1 MGAVVKHRDN
11 LDNVLTWRTMNLN
24 LLYWEDSVANL
35 GPIDHDVVT
44 ADAAVASIGCIPIF
58 PPAAIFSGAADVDA
72 VSGLTWTQIHL
83 LGCTFVMVV
92 TLVEA
97 ASADPVTVGEVEE
110 ETFVK
115 VSIIP
120 ARAGL

>member
-1 MGAVVKHRDN
+1 MN
-11 LDNVLTWRTMNLN
+11 LD

-44 ADAAVASIGCIPIF
+44 ADAAVASIGCVPIF

-72 VSGLTWTQIHL
+72 VSGLTWTQINL

-97 ASADPVTVGEVEE
+97 ARADPVTVGEVEE

>member
-1 MGAVVKHRDN
+1 
-11 LDNVLTWRTMNLN
+11 MNLN

-58 PPAAIFSGAADVDA
+58 PPAAIFSGAADVDT
-72 VSGLTWTQIHL
+72 VSGLTWTQVYL
-83 LGCTFVMVV
+83 LGSTFVMVV